1 MNTIRG
7 TVELARPLSVSG
19 RVVVAGQIVVGG
31 SVLTL
36 ATYLRLVQETGQD
49 MYAVMSQK
57 AVTDA
62 LAGKQDALVSG
73 QNIKTINGE
82 SVLGSGNI
90 EVGGGSGTSD
100 YEELTHKPQINGVT
114 LSGNKTSSDLGVA
127 AATHTHTASQITDF
141 PTIPDELADLAD
153 DSTHRLVTDAE
164 KSAWDGKYDKPAG
177 GIPKTDLDS
186 SVQTSLGKADTA
198 LQTETDPTVP
208 AWAKEANKPTYDY
221 SEITNT
227 PTIPTVNDATLKIQR
242 NGTDLDTF
250 TANASQNKTIN
261 IVVPTSASDVSALP
275 DSTKYGASLSLSIN
289 SSTYVITAQLKDQ
302 DNNNL
307 GTAQTIDLPLES
319 VVVNGSYD
327 DATKKIILTLQNGNT
342 IEFSVADLVNG
353 LQTEITANNPL
364 SADLIADGTTNKV
377 YTATE
382 QSKLS
387 GIEAGAEVNVQS
399 DWNQSDNTADD
410 YIKNKPTI
418 PSAQIQSD
426 WNQSDNTA
434 LDYIKNKPAVH
445 SIPAGGNAGQVLK
458 KTSATD
464 YDVNW
469 ANQSETL
476 PSAYC
481 TTSGGTAAKKA
492 NCSLYAL
499 QNNQYLQVLIGSANT
514 YQGALTLDINSRGA
528 KPIYI
533 NGTASSSSN
542 YTLPN
547 GTYFVFY
554 DGTNYYFRTDGKL
567 PMRDADFGGS
577 YNDLADKP
585 TIPAAQVNADW
596 TANSGVAEILNKPT
610 LGTAAALDVPSSG
623 DAATTEVVKGDDSRL
638 TDARTPTSHTH
649 TTSEITDFP
658 SLATVA
664 TSGSY
669 NDLTDTP
676 TIPSA
681 PGTLDTTQTT
691 AQSTNASEALSGN
704 VKLHKIA
711 KTGTYSDLIGT
722 PSLASVA
729 TSGSYNDLSNKPT
742 IPDVSTKYDTGDTA
756 ETTLDDAD
764 YVPFYD
770 TSASGR
776 RKSLWSNIK
785 AKLKTYFDNY
795 YLTSHQDISG
805 KADKVSGATNGNIAG
820 LDSNGNPTD
829 SGIAGTDVST
839 AITNSHSHSNKSLLD
854 TYTQTEANLADA
866 VSKKHSHS
874 NKTVLD
880 YIPSSLG
887 TAGQALCVNSG
898 ASGLEFKTVSGGGGL
913 SNYDFT
919 ELSAPTISGGAC
931 TITFSA
937 DQRNAVEFSTN
948 ADLAIALV
956 SNNKADNYMWI
967 TNSHATTAI
976 DITFSSILFGSTS
989 INDIKGTASIPSIEA
1004 GETLEIGIYV
1014 TGTKAR
1020 ITSRI
1025 L

>member
-1 MNTIRG
+1 MGTIKAILRILSEPRSWFTG
-7 TVELARPLSVSG
+7 KKLKEGELCYETDDKGLKIGDGATSYNSLPYLLPPRNNVDNKYLKCTDGEVEWADGEGSSYPPLGGVPYNDLSSG
-19 RVVVAGQIVVGG
+19 
-31 SVLTL
+31 
-36 ATYLRLVQETGQD
+36 VQ
-49 MYAVMSQK
+49 
-57 AVTDA
+57 
-62 LAGKQDALVSG
+62 
-73 QNIKTINGE
+73 
-82 SVLGSGNI
+82 
-90 EVGGGSGTSD
+90 
-100 YEELTHKPQINGVT
+100 
-114 LSGNKTSSDLGVA
+114 
-127 AATHTHTASQITDF
+127 AS
-141 PTIPDELADLAD
+141 
-153 DSTHRLVTDAE
+153 
-164 KSAWDGKYDKPAG
+164 
-177 GIPKTDLDS
+177 LD
-186 SVQTSLGKADTA
+186 KADTA
-198 LQTETDPTVP
+198 LQSETDPTVP
-208 AWAKEANKPTYDY
+208 SWAKQSSKPTYDY
-221 SEITNT
+221 SEIANT

-250 TANASQNKTIN
+250 TANAAQNKTIN
-261 IVVPTSASDVSALP
+261 IVVPTNASDVSALP
-275 DSTKYGASLSLSIN
+275 ASTKYGASLSLSIN

-307 GTAQTIDLPLES
+307 GLAQTIDLPLES
-319 VVVNGSYD
+319 VVVNGNYD
-327 DATKKIILTLQNGNT
+327 DVTKKIILTLQNGNT
-342 IEFSVADLVNG
+342 IEFSVADLVSG

-382 QSKLS
+382 QSKLNE
-387 GIEAGAEVNVQS
+387 IEAGAEVNVQS

-410 YIKNKPTI
+410 YIKNKPSI
-418 PSAQIQSD
+418 PTAQIQSD
-426 WNQSDNTA
+426 WNQGDNTA

-469 ANQSETL
+469 ANASETL

-481 TTSGGTAAKKA
+481 TTSGSTAAKKA
-492 NCSLYAL
+492 NCSLYVTQA
-499 QNNQYLQVLIGSANT
+499 NQYLQVLIGSANT
-514 YQGALTLDINSRGA
+514 YQGALTLNINSAGA

-567 PMRDADFGGS
+567 PMKDADFGGS

-585 TIPAAQVNADW
+585 TIPAAQVNSDW
-596 TANSGVAEILNKPT
+596 NASSGVAQIL
-610 LGTAAALDVPSSG
+610 
-623 DAATTEVVKGDDSRL
+623 
-638 TDARTPTSHTH
+638 
-649 TTSEITDFP
+649 
-658 SLATVA
+658 
-664 TSGSY
+664 
-669 NDLTDTP
+669 
-676 TIPSA
+676 
-681 PGTLDTTQTT
+681 
-691 AQSTNASEALSGN
+691 
-704 VKLHKIA
+704 
-711 KTGTYSDLIGT
+711 
-722 PSLASVA
+722 
-729 TSGSYNDLSNKPT
+729 NKPT

-805 KADKVSGATNGNIAG
+805 KADKVSGATNGHIAG
-820 LDSNGNPTD
+820 LDGNGNPTD

-839 AITNSHSHSNKSLLD
+839 AITNSHTHSNKSLID
-854 TYTQTEANLADA
+854 TYTQTEVDLADA

-874 NKTVLD
+874 NKTILD
-880 YIPSSLG
+880 MVPGSLG
-887 TAGQALCVNSG
+887 TAGQAIAVNDAG
-898 ASGLEFKTVSGGGGL
+898 TGLEFKTIGGGGGL

-931 TITFSA
+931 TITFAA

-956 SNNKADNYMWI
+956 SNNKADNYIWI

-976 DITFSSILFGSTS
+976 DITFSSILFGSTA

-1014 TGTKAR
+1014 TNSKAR